1 MIHNMPRKAPL
12 YQRGQEQIR
21 QFILDQSLVAGD
33 ALPSET
39 ELASQLGM
47 SRLSLRE
54 AVRGLQT
61 VGVLTVQHGGSVRV
75 AEFSFKPILDNL
87 PYGLQAGG
95 RSFRD
100 LLELRESLEEGL
112 CVRLL
117 EVLRPRDLERLTAI
131 ARAMGDDG
139 ADLEELDRRFHEQL
153 YLPLENPLVTQIIE
167 MFWQA
172 FDRMRTSHT
181 VPVPTAERLVQV
193 HLAIVDA
200 LAERDEKRLAQ
211 AMRDHFAD
219 IRDWAIVAYPTD

>member
-1 MIHNMPRKAPL
+1 MIHDMSRKAPL

-21 QFILDQSLVAGD
+21 QFILDQQLGAGD

-39 ELASQLGM
+39 ELAAQLGM

-75 AEFSFKPILDNL
+75 AEFSFTPILENL

-117 EVLRPRDLERLTAI
+117 EVLRPRDLERLSAI
-131 ARAMGDDG
+131 ARAMGDEG
-139 ADLEELDRRFHEQL
+139 ADLAELDRRFHEQL

-167 MFWQA
+167 TFWQA
-172 FDRMRTSHT
+172 FDRMGGSHT
-181 VPVPTAERLVQV
+181 VPVPKPERLVQV

-200 LAERDEKRLAQ
+200 LAGRDEKQLTQ